1 MYGSPTMDEVQ
12 KYCSSYLKLLDKVEE
27 AKTILDNLA
36 LEV

>member
-1 MYGSPTMDEVQ
+1 MQVWFSNKVQ

-27 AKTILDNLA
+27 AKTIHDNLA

>member
-1 MYGSPTMDEVQ
+1 MYGTPTMDEVQ